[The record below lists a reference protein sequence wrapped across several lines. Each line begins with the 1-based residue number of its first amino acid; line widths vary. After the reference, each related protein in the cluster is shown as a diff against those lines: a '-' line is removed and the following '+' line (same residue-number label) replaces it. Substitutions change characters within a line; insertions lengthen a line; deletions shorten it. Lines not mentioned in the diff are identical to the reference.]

1 MERKTLDSKAIDEL
15 FLDGSLS
22 SVASAGGKKS
32 GSKGGGGGGGGSSSD
47 SVRTRSA
54 SSGHTTSGTD

>member
-32 GSKGGGGGGGGSSSD
+32 GSKGGGGGGSSTD

-54 SSGHTTSGTD
+54 SSGHTSTSGTD

>member
-22 SVASAGGKKS
+22 SVASTGGKKS
-32 GSKGGGGGGGGSSSD
+32 GGKGGGGGGGSSTD